1 MVVPVPAQ
9 TVVLVHVKE
18 IVQENVVQVVKLTV
32 AMDVILDVGT
42 IVQQR

>member
-18 IVQENVVQVVKLTV
+18 IVQEPVGQVAILIV
-32 AMDVILDVGT
+32 AQDVILDVGT
-42 IVQQR
+42 IVQQQ